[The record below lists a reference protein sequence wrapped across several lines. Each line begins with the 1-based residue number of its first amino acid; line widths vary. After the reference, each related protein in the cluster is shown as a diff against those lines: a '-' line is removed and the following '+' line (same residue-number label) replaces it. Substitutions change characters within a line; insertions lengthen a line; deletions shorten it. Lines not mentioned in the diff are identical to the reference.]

1 MNSCEKMGV
10 ATHCDPDSFFWVLI
24 VTDHIVDVLDV
35 DSSPKVEVGIDVRV
49 CVSQSTPNSCEV
61 RLSLDKFSIQV
72 KFKDKIR
79 WFGVV
84 YPFRVD
90 DVSSAGPSIVTKA
103 VTLFLVGVL
112 VDSTTG
118 YGAQFVIHPIVQT
131 VIRSCGGILV
141 PEFPNYCR

>member
-1 MNSCEKMGV
+1 MNSCEEMGI
-10 ATHCDPDSFFWVLI
+10 ATHCDPDSFFWVLV

-49 CVSQSTPNSCEV
+49 FVSQSIPNSCKV
-61 RLSLDKFSIQV
+61 RFNLDKFSIQV

-90 DVSSAGPSIVTKA
+90 DVGSAGPFIVTKA
-103 VTLFLVGVL
+103 VTLALVGVL
-112 VDSTTG
+112 VGST
-118 YGAQFVIHPIVQT
+118 YGDGAKFVVYSIVQT
-131 VIRSCGGILV
+131 VICSCGGIIV